1 MTKMTKR
8 NFYKYTLYTKYIV
21 CDIDIWKEL
30 LYNDEK
36 CAKGKEDRRK
46 IICLGK
52 GRHMKR
58 KKWMRKSVSM
68 AIAVIMALQIPGTV
82 LAEDNA
88 SQTGTSSKAVE
99 TGGLPQ
105 SDGNKLRL
113 WYTTPGSES
122 TWTNTGLVIGNGKT
136 GGILFGQVGKDQIHF
151 NEKTLWNGGP
161 SESRP
166 NYNGG
171 NRKNAVT
178 EQQLEEIR
186 QSADNHSSSV
196 FPLGT
201 GGLNNVMGD
210 GDGMGNYQDFGD
222 LFLDFSQSGMTNENV
237 TNYVRDLDM
246 RTAISSLHYD
256 YEGVHYA
263 REYFATHKDGV
274 MVIHLTAS
282 EKGKLSFTASAKSAA
297 GLKTTVTADK
307 GRITL
312 SGQVNDNQMK
322 CEMQAQ
328 IEKKGG
334 NLKTNADGTVTVE
347 QADEVTIVLST
358 GTNYKN
364 EYPTYRG
371 EDPHKGLTAAIDAA
385 AKQSYEQL
393 KERHLE
399 DYQQLFNRVE
409 LDLGGECPQ
418 LPTDQMMKNY
428 RAGTYDLAVEEMIYQ
443 FGRYLT
449 IAGSREGDPLPTNLC
464 GIWMIGSAGPFWG
477 ADFHFNVNVQMNYWP
492 AYSTNLA
499 ECGTV
504 FNDFMESLVEPG
516 RVTAGQSCALP
527 TEVGTPIGEGNG
539 FLVHTQN
546 NPFGCTAPFG
556 SQEYGWNIGGSSW
569 ALQNVYDYYLYT
581 GDTEYLRTK
590 IYPMLKEMANFWNQF
605 LWYSEYQKR
614 LVVGPSVS
622 AEQGPTVNGTTYD
635 QSIVWELYKMAI
647 EASEILNVDKTER
660 EVWKEK
666 QAQLNPIIIGKE
678 GQVKEWYEET
688 TLGKG
693 QAGELPE
700 TNIPNFGAGGG
711 ANQGAVHRHTSQLI
725 GLFPGTLINKDNE
738 EWMNAAIKSLEQR
751 SLNGTGWSKA
761 MKINMYARTGLAEET
776 YAMVRGMCAGNQ
788 NGILDNLLDS
798 HPPFQI
804 DGNYGLT
811 AGMTEML
818 LQSQLGYTQFLPAL
832 PETWEKGSVS
842 GIKSRGNFTIGE
854 AWSNGL
860 AEEFT
865 VCYEGADAKKTFTGE
880 YEGITNAK
888 VFADGKA
895 VSVTKDEQK
904 GQISFEAEKGKTY
917 TIDMTGVNNSKLI
930 EKAKA
935 FLEKIHP
942 DLVLVKEELQNAID
956 ETDPKLGE
964 VLEKAKSMDQIYNRY
979 LKDADKIYYMTTEEG
994 LSPDNIDSMYCTMRN
1009 LRKALLENTQDLA
1022 WYQEASTQLQEISS
1036 ILNQQMQNRVISFS
1050 KESGTI
1056 KPGDTTL
1063 RLSKNAAAKNYD
1075 IRYTLDGSEPNAES
1089 ALYETS
1095 IELKADQST
1104 TVRTALFLDEQ
1115 RVSPV
1120 YTKQYAGRIPIQ
1132 SVTASCGN
1140 WDGYVPESM
1149 IDGKTDTR
1157 WASKDVTNVPVEI
1170 ELQFESETTV
1180 NRIYFEQF
1188 VSGHN
1193 GVDDFEIQAMVN
1205 GKYEK
1210 IYEGNDLGDGSDDV
1224 GGNRAYKT
1232 VEFPEVS
1239 TSAMKVI
1246 FKKYQEPSFYE
1257 VQPMLLRE
1265 VEDTTGNP
1273 ESLNAVIALAE
1284 SADRSSEEYV
1294 NASENLKNSFEESIV
1309 DGKEAVSLTQAGMDS
1324 REEFIRTRYNR
1335 LGYGETDKSEL
1346 ERLIAQGEEAAQGS
1360 YTRDSLYYL
1369 KKQMDT
1375 AKVVYEDSSARQPA
1389 VDRMAEALRN
1399 ALNQLVPATTTTVV
1413 PPTELEGNSGW
1424 EHVGAYM
1431 ATDKDNAG
1439 ILTYSFTGSA
1449 IQVPTIKAQDHGVI
1463 RVQIT
1468 GQDGESVYN
1477 ETIDT
1482 YHTERVE
1489 GVPLMEAEFAEG
1501 TYTITFERI
1510 GKSEHG
1516 QDKRGWVEV
1525 GNLTISSKVTETV
1538 DRSELEAE
1546 MDLCK
1551 ELQEED
1557 YTSESWS
1564 AFQVVLK
1571 KANEVYKKEDAQ
1583 TCTAEMKEMSA
1594 DLKKAREALIE
1605 RVKVDT
1611 SELERVLE
1619 EAKKISSD
1627 GYTEES
1633 YENLRQGILE
1643 VESFLQGDSYNQDE
1657 VYAKTAMLRQRM
1669 EALQADK
1676 TALQEKYD
1684 EISGLKQGNVT
1695 DESWKA
1701 FLNLKSETEVVLK
1714 DEKATPAQVSSIL
1727 KKLEEF
1733 QFEYKEP
1740 TDIPSKPGTGGN
1752 TGSAGGNTNTPNKN
1766 NGAVQT
1772 GDTANTIWFA
1782 VIVAAG
1788 FLIAG
1793 NLYFK
1798 KRRNN

>member
-1 MTKMTKR
+1 ML
-8 NFYKYTLYTKYIV
+8 KYFGFG
-21 CDIDIWKEL
+21 
-30 LYNDEK
+30 
-36 CAKGKEDRRK
+36 KGKDMK
-46 IICLGK
+46 
-52 GRHMKR
+52 KR
-58 KKWMRKSVSM
+58 KWMKKSVSM
-68 AIAVIMALQIPGTV
+68 AIAMIMALQIPGTV
-82 LAEDNA
+82 FAKDTDQQAEL
-88 SQTGTSSKAVE
+88 SSGTVESK
-99 TGGLPQ
+99 GLPQ

-122 TWTNTGLVIGNGKT
+122 TWSNTGLVIGNGKT

-161 SESRP
+161 SKSRP

-210 GDGMGNYQDFGD
+210 GNGMGNYQDFGD

-246 RTAISSLHYD
+246 RTAISSVNYD
-256 YEGVHYA
+256 YEGVHYE
-263 REYFATHKDGV
+263 REYFATHEDGV

-282 EKGKLSFTASAKSAA
+282 EKGKLSFLASAKSAA
-297 GLKTTVTADK
+297 GLTTTVTADN

-334 NLKTNADGTVTVE
+334 NLKTNADGTVSVE
-347 QADEVTIVLST
+347 NADEVTILLST

-364 EYPTYRG
+364 EYPSYRG
-371 EDPHKGLTAAIDAA
+371 EDPHKGLTEAINAA
-385 AKQSYEQL
+385 AKKSYEQL

-399 DYQQLFNRVE
+399 DYQKLFNRVE
-409 LDLGGECPQ
+409 LELGGECPQ

-464 GIWMIGSAGPFWG
+464 GIWLIGNAGPFWG
-477 ADFHFNVNVQMNYWP
+477 GDFHFNVNVQMNYWP

-527 TEVGTPIGEGNG
+527 TKEGTPIGEGNG

-581 GDTEYLRTK
+581 GNTEYLEKK

-647 EASEILNVDKTER
+647 EASEILNVDEAER
-660 EVWKEK
+660 KVWKEK
-666 QAQLNPIIIGKE
+666 QAQLNPIIIGAE

-693 QAGELPE
+693 QAGNLPA
-700 TNIPNFGAGGG
+700 TNIPNFGAGGS

-738 EWMNAAIKSLEQR
+738 AWMKAAIKSLEQR

-818 LQSQLGYTQFLPAL
+818 LQSQLGYTQFLPAV
-832 PETWEKGSVS
+832 PEAWAKGAVS
-842 GIKSRGNFTIGE
+842 GIKARGNFTIGE
-854 AWSNGL
+854 SWNNGL
-860 AEEFT
+860 AQEFT
-865 VCYEGADAKKTFTGE
+865 VCYEGADASKTFIGE

-895 VSVTKDEQK
+895 VSVTKDEEK

-917 TIDMTGVNNSKLI
+917 VIDMTGANHEKLI

-942 DLVLVKEELQNAID
+942 DLSAVKEELQQAID
-956 ETDPKLGE
+956 EKAESLSV
-964 VLEKAKSMDQIYNRY
+964 VLEKAQSMNQIYNSY
-979 LKDADKIYYMTTEEG
+979 LKDAEKIYYMTTEEG
-994 LSPDNIDSMYCTMRN
+994 LSLDNIDSMYCTMRN
-1009 LRKALLENTQDLA
+1009 LRKALLENNQDLA
-1022 WYQEASTQLQEISS
+1022 WYQEASNQLKEISS
-1036 ILNQQMQNRVISFS
+1036 VLNQQMQNRVISFS
-1050 KESGTI
+1050 KESGAV

-1063 RLSKNAAAKNYD
+1063 SLSKNAAAKNYD
-1075 IRYTLDGSEPNAES
+1075 IRYTLDGSEPNAE
-1089 ALYETS
+1089 ATLYETS
-1095 IELKADQST
+1095 IELKVDQST
-1104 TVRTALFLDEQ
+1104 TVRAALFLDEQ

-1120 YTKQYAGRIPIQ
+1120 YTKQYTGRIAIQ

-1140 WDGYVPESM
+1140 WGGEYVPESM
-1149 IDGKTDTR
+1149 IDGNTSTR
-1157 WASKDVTNVPVEI
+1157 WASKGVTDVPVEI
-1170 ELQFESETTV
+1170 ELQFGTETTV

-1193 GVDDFEIQAMVN
+1193 GVDDFAIQAMLN
-1205 GKYEK
+1205 GAYKT
-1210 IYEGNDLGDGSDDV
+1210 IYEGKDLGDGSDDV

-1257 VQPMLLRE
+1257 VQPMLLSE
-1265 VEDTTGNP
+1265 VKDTTGNP
-1273 ESLNAVIALAE
+1273 ESLNAMIALAE
-1284 SADRSSEEYV
+1284 SADRSSEDYV
-1294 NASENLKNSFEESIV
+1294 NASENLRNSFEESIV
-1309 DGKEAVSLTQAGMDS
+1309 DGKEAISLTQAGMDS

-1360 YTRDSLYYL
+1360 YTRDSLYHL
-1369 KKQMDT
+1369 KKQMDA
-1375 AKVVYEDSSARQPA
+1375 AKVVYEDSSARQPE

-1439 ILTYSFTGSA
+1439 TLTYSFTGSA

-1463 RVQIT
+1463 RVKIT
-1468 GQDGESVYN
+1468 GQDGDVVYD

-1538 DRSELEAE
+1538 DRSELKAE
-1546 MDLCK
+1546 LDLCK
-1551 ELQEED
+1551 ELREED

-1564 AFQVVLK
+1564 SFQEVLK
-1571 KANEVYKKEDAQ
+1571 KANELYKKEDAQ
-1583 TCTAEMKEMSA
+1583 TCTAEMKDMSA
-1594 DLKKAREALIE
+1594 DLKKARESLIE

-1643 VESFLQGDSYNQDE
+1643 IESFLQGDSYNQDE
-1657 VYAKTAMLRQRM
+1657 VYAKTAMLKQRM

-1701 FLNLKSETEVVLK
+1701 FLDLKAEAEVILN

-1733 QFEYKEP
+1733 QFKYKEP

-1752 TGSAGGNTNTPNKN
+1752 SGTSNGNTNTPSGNTNVPDK

-1772 GDTANTIWFA
+1772 GDTANPIWL
-1782 VIVAAG
+1782 VGIVAA
-1788 FLIAG
+1788 LLAITG
-1793 NLYFK
+1793 NLFYK
-1798 KRRNN
+1798 KQRKN

>member
-1 MTKMTKR
+1 M
-8 NFYKYTLYTKYIV
+8 
-21 CDIDIWKEL
+21 
-30 LYNDEK
+30 
-36 CAKGKEDRRK
+36 
-46 IICLGK
+46 
-52 GRHMKR
+52 
-58 KKWMRKSVSM
+58 
-68 AIAVIMALQIPGTV
+68 
-82 LAEDNA
+82 EDNV

-210 GDGMGNYQDFGD
+210 GNGMGNYQDFGD

-256 YEGVHYA
+256 YEGVHYV

-297 GLKTTVTADK
+297 GLTTTVTADK

-464 GIWMIGSAGPFWG
+464 GILMIGDAGPFWG

-678 GQVKEWYEET
+678 GQVKERYEET

-832 PETWEKGSVS
+832 PEAWEKGSVS

-854 AWSNGL
+854 SWSNGL

-917 TIDMTGVNNSKLI
+917 TIDMTGANNSKLI

-1036 ILNQQMQNRVISFS
+1036 M
-1050 KESGTI
+1050 K
-1056 KPGDTTL
+1056 
-1063 RLSKNAAAKNYD
+1063 
-1075 IRYTLDGSEPNAES
+1075 
-1089 ALYETS
+1089 
-1095 IELKADQST
+1095 
-1104 TVRTALFLDEQ
+1104 
-1115 RVSPV
+1115 
-1120 YTKQYAGRIPIQ
+1120 YAGRIPIQ

-1140 WDGYVPESM
+1140 WGGQY
-1149 IDGKTDTR
+1149 
-1157 WASKDVTNVPVEI
+1157 VPVEI
-1170 ELQFESETTV
+1170 ELQFGSETTV

-1193 GVDDFEIQAMVN
+1193 GVDDFAIQAMLN
-1205 GKYEK
+1205 GAYKT
-1210 IYEGNDLGDGSDDV
+1210 IYEGKDLGDGSDDV

-1335 LGYGETDKSEL
+1335 IGYGETDKSEL
-1346 ERLIAQGEEAAQGS
+1346 ERLIAQGEEAVQGS

-1369 KKQMDT
+1369 KKQMDA
-1375 AKVVYEDSSARQPA
+1375 AKVVYEDSSARQPV

-1431 ATDKDNAG
+1431 ATDKENAG

-1633 YENLRQGILE
+1633 YENLRQRILE

-1657 VYAKTAMLRQRM
+1657 VYAKTAMLKQRM

-1701 FLNLKSETEVVLK
+1701 FLNLKSEAEVVLK

-1772 GDTANTIWFA
+1772 GDRANTIWFA

>member
-1 MTKMTKR
+1 MR
-8 NFYKYTLYTKYIV
+8 
-21 CDIDIWKEL
+21 
-30 LYNDEK
+30 
-36 CAKGKEDRRK
+36 
-46 IICLGK
+46 
-52 GRHMKR
+52 KR
-58 KKWMRKSVSM
+58 KGGSQKNYWFRERKAYEKEKM
-68 AIAVIMALQIPGTV
+68 
-82 LAEDNA
+82 EDNV

-210 GDGMGNYQDFGD
+210 GNGMGNYQDFGD

-256 YEGVHYA
+256 YEGVHYV

-297 GLKTTVTADK
+297 GLTTTVTADK

-464 GIWMIGSAGPFWG
+464 GILMIGDAGPFWG

-678 GQVKEWYEET
+678 GQVKERYEET

-832 PETWEKGSVS
+832 PEAWEKGSVS

-854 AWSNGL
+854 SWSNGL

-917 TIDMTGVNNSKLI
+917 TIDMTGANNSKLI

-1036 ILNQQMQNRVISFS
+1036 M
-1050 KESGTI
+1050 K
-1056 KPGDTTL
+1056 
-1063 RLSKNAAAKNYD
+1063 
-1075 IRYTLDGSEPNAES
+1075 
-1089 ALYETS
+1089 
-1095 IELKADQST
+1095 
-1104 TVRTALFLDEQ
+1104 
-1115 RVSPV
+1115 
-1120 YTKQYAGRIPIQ
+1120 YAGRIPIQ

-1140 WDGYVPESM
+1140 WGGQY
-1149 IDGKTDTR
+1149 
-1157 WASKDVTNVPVEI
+1157 VPVEI
-1170 ELQFESETTV
+1170 ELQFGSETTV

-1193 GVDDFEIQAMVN
+1193 GVDDFAIQVMLN
-1205 GKYEK
+1205 GAYKT
-1210 IYEGNDLGDGSDDV
+1210 IYEGKDLGDGSDDV

-1335 LGYGETDKSEL
+1335 IGYGETDKSEL
-1346 ERLIAQGEEAAQGS
+1346 ERLIAQGEEAVQGS

-1369 KKQMDT
+1369 KKQMDA
-1375 AKVVYEDSSARQPA
+1375 AKVVYEDSSARQPV

-1431 ATDKDNAG
+1431 ATDKENAG

-1633 YENLRQGILE
+1633 YENLRQRILE

-1657 VYAKTAMLRQRM
+1657 VYAKTAMLKQRM

-1701 FLNLKSETEVVLK
+1701 FLNLKSEAEVVLK

-1772 GDTANTIWFA
+1772 GDRANTIWFA

>member
-1 MTKMTKR
+1 
-8 NFYKYTLYTKYIV
+8 
-21 CDIDIWKEL
+21 
-30 LYNDEK
+30 
-36 CAKGKEDRRK
+36 
-46 IICLGK
+46 
-52 GRHMKR
+52 MKK

-161 SESRP
+161 SESQP

-171 NRKNAVT
+171 NRINAVT
-178 EQQLEEIR
+178 KQQLEEIR

-210 GDGMGNYQDFGD
+210 GNGMGNYQDFGD

-297 GLKTTVTADK
+297 GLTTTVTADK

-527 TEVGTPIGEGNG
+527 TEEGTPIGEGNG

-590 IYPMLKEMANFWNQF
+590 IYPMLKEMANFWDQF

-647 EASEILNVDKTER
+647 EASEILNVDQTER

-666 QAQLNPIIIGKE
+666 QAQLNPIIIGDE

-832 PETWEKGSVS
+832 PEAWEKGSVS

-854 AWSNGL
+854 SWSNGL

-917 TIDMTGVNNSKLI
+917 TIDMTGANNSKLI

-1009 LRKALLENTQDLA
+1009 LRKTLLENTQDLA

-1120 YTKQYAGRIPIQ
+1120 YTRQYAGRIPIQ

-1170 ELQFESETTV
+1170 ELQFGSETTV

-1369 KKQMDT
+1369 KKQMDA

-1463 RVQIT
+1463 RVQII

-1538 DRSELEAE
+1538 DRSELKAE

-1564 AFQVVLK
+1564 VFQEVLK

-1657 VYAKTAMLRQRM
+1657 VYAKTAMLKQRM

-1701 FLNLKSETEVVLK
+1701 FLNLKSEAEVVLK

-1788 FLIAG
+1788 FLIVG

>member
-1 MTKMTKR
+1 M
-8 NFYKYTLYTKYIV
+8 
-21 CDIDIWKEL
+21 
-30 LYNDEK
+30 
-36 CAKGKEDRRK
+36 
-46 IICLGK
+46 
-52 GRHMKR
+52 
-58 KKWMRKSVSM
+58 
-68 AIAVIMALQIPGTV
+68 
-82 LAEDNA
+82 EDNV

-210 GDGMGNYQDFGD
+210 GNGMGNYQDFGD

-256 YEGVHYA
+256 YEGVHYV

-297 GLKTTVTADK
+297 GLTTTVTADK

-464 GIWMIGSAGPFWG
+464 GILMIGDAGPFWG

-678 GQVKEWYEET
+678 GQVKERYEET

-832 PETWEKGSVS
+832 PEAWEKGSVS

-854 AWSNGL
+854 SWSNGL

-917 TIDMTGVNNSKLI
+917 TIDMTGANNSKLI

-1036 ILNQQMQNRVISFS
+1036 M
-1050 KESGTI
+1050 K
-1056 KPGDTTL
+1056 
-1063 RLSKNAAAKNYD
+1063 
-1075 IRYTLDGSEPNAES
+1075 
-1089 ALYETS
+1089 
-1095 IELKADQST
+1095 
-1104 TVRTALFLDEQ
+1104 
-1115 RVSPV
+1115 
-1120 YTKQYAGRIPIQ
+1120 YAGRIPIQ

-1140 WDGYVPESM
+1140 WGGQY
-1149 IDGKTDTR
+1149 
-1157 WASKDVTNVPVEI
+1157 VPVEI
-1170 ELQFESETTV
+1170 ELQFGSETTV

-1193 GVDDFEIQAMVN
+1193 GVDDFAIQVMLN
-1205 GKYEK
+1205 GAYKT
-1210 IYEGNDLGDGSDDV
+1210 IYEGKDLGDGSDDV

-1335 LGYGETDKSEL
+1335 IGYGETDKSEL
-1346 ERLIAQGEEAAQGS
+1346 ERLIAQGEEAVQGS

-1369 KKQMDT
+1369 KKQMDA
-1375 AKVVYEDSSARQPA
+1375 AKVVYEDSSARQPV

-1431 ATDKDNAG
+1431 ATDKENAG

-1633 YENLRQGILE
+1633 YENLRQRILE

-1657 VYAKTAMLRQRM
+1657 VYAKTAMLKQRM

-1701 FLNLKSETEVVLK
+1701 FLNLKSEAEVVLK

-1772 GDTANTIWFA
+1772 GDRANTIWFA

>member
-1 MTKMTKR
+1 M
-8 NFYKYTLYTKYIV
+8 
-21 CDIDIWKEL
+21 
-30 LYNDEK
+30 
-36 CAKGKEDRRK
+36 
-46 IICLGK
+46 
-52 GRHMKR
+52 
-58 KKWMRKSVSM
+58 
-68 AIAVIMALQIPGTV
+68 
-82 LAEDNA
+82 EDNV

-210 GDGMGNYQDFGD
+210 GNGMGNYQDFGD

-256 YEGVHYA
+256 YEGVHYV

-297 GLKTTVTADK
+297 GLTTTVTADK

-334 NLKTNADGTVTVE
+334 NLNTNADGTVTVE

-464 GIWMIGSAGPFWG
+464 GILMIGDAGPFWG

-678 GQVKEWYEET
+678 GQVKERYEET

-832 PETWEKGSVS
+832 PEAWEKGSVS

-854 AWSNGL
+854 SWSNGL

-880 YEGITNAK
+880 YEGIANAK

-917 TIDMTGVNNSKLI
+917 TIDMTGANNSKLI

-1036 ILNQQMQNRVISFS
+1036 M
-1050 KESGTI
+1050 K
-1056 KPGDTTL
+1056 
-1063 RLSKNAAAKNYD
+1063 
-1075 IRYTLDGSEPNAES
+1075 
-1089 ALYETS
+1089 
-1095 IELKADQST
+1095 
-1104 TVRTALFLDEQ
+1104 
-1115 RVSPV
+1115 
-1120 YTKQYAGRIPIQ
+1120 YAGRIPIQ

-1140 WDGYVPESM
+1140 WGGQY
-1149 IDGKTDTR
+1149 
-1157 WASKDVTNVPVEI
+1157 VPVEI
-1170 ELQFESETTV
+1170 ELQFGSETTV

-1193 GVDDFEIQAMVN
+1193 GVDDFAIQVMLN
-1205 GKYEK
+1205 GAYKT
-1210 IYEGNDLGDGSDDV
+1210 IYEGKDLGDGSDDV

-1335 LGYGETDKSEL
+1335 IGYGETDKSEL
-1346 ERLIAQGEEAAQGS
+1346 ERLIAQGEEAVQGS

-1369 KKQMDT
+1369 KKQMDA
-1375 AKVVYEDSSARQPA
+1375 AKVVYEDSSARQPV

-1431 ATDKDNAG
+1431 ATDKENAG

-1633 YENLRQGILE
+1633 YENLRQRILE

-1657 VYAKTAMLRQRM
+1657 VYAKTAMLKQRM

-1701 FLNLKSETEVVLK
+1701 FLNLKSEAEVVLK

-1772 GDTANTIWFA
+1772 GDRANTIWFA

>member
-161 SESRP
+161 SESQP

-210 GDGMGNYQDFGD
+210 GNGMGNYQDFGD

-527 TEVGTPIGEGNG
+527 TEEGTPIGEGNG

-647 EASEILNVDKTER
+647 EASEILNVDQTER

-666 QAQLNPIIIGKE
+666 QAQLNPIIIGEE

-832 PETWEKGSVS
+832 PEAWEKGSVS

-854 AWSNGL
+854 SWSNGL

-1009 LRKALLENTQDLA
+1009 LRRALLENTQDLA

-1115 RVSPV
+1115 RVSSV
-1120 YTKQYAGRIPIQ
+1120 YTRQYAGRIPIQ

-1424 EHVGAYM
+1424 EPAGAYM

-1489 GVPLMEAEFAEG
+1489 GVPLMETEFAEG

-1657 VYAKTAMLRQRM
+1657 VYAKTAMLKQRM

-1701 FLNLKSETEVVLK
+1701 FLNLKSEAEVVLK

-1782 VIVAAG
+1782 VIVVAG

>member
-161 SESRP
+161 SESRQ

-171 NRKNAVT
+171 NRINAVT

-210 GDGMGNYQDFGD
+210 GNGMGNYQDFGD

-282 EKGKLSFTASAKSAA
+282 EKGKLSFTASAKSAS
-297 GLKTTVTADK
+297 GLTTTVTADK

-527 TEVGTPIGEGNG
+527 TEEGTPIGEGNG

-605 LWYSEYQKR
+605 LWYSEYQQR

-647 EASEILNVDKTER
+647 EASEILNVDQTER

-666 QAQLNPIIIGKE
+666 QAQLNPIIIGDE

-832 PETWEKGSVS
+832 PEAWEKGSVS

-854 AWSNGL
+854 SWSNGL

-917 TIDMTGVNNSKLI
+917 TIDMTGANNSKLI

-964 VLEKAKSMDQIYNRY
+964 VLEKAKSMNQIYNRY

-1009 LRKALLENTQDLA
+1009 LRRALLENTQDLA
-1022 WYQEASTQLQEISS
+1022 WYQETSTQLQEISS
-1036 ILNQQMQNRVISFS
+1036 ILNQQMQSRVISFS

-1120 YTKQYAGRIPIQ
+1120 YTRQYAGRIPIQ

-1170 ELQFESETTV
+1170 ELQFGSETTV

-1360 YTRDSLYYL
+1360 YTKDSLYYL
-1369 KKQMDT
+1369 KKQMDA

-1389 VDRMAEALRN
+1389 VDRMSEALRN

-1424 EHVGAYM
+1424 EPAGAYR

-1463 RVQIT
+1463 RVQII

-1538 DRSELEAE
+1538 DRSALKAE

-1657 VYAKTAMLRQRM
+1657 VYAKTAMLKQRM

-1695 DESWKA
+1695 DESWKV
-1701 FLNLKSETEVVLK
+1701 FLNLKSEAEVVLK

-1727 KKLEEF
+1727 KKLEKF

-1782 VIVAAG
+1782 VLVAAG